1 MRGLERS
8 EPHAGPRV
16 KRSCLRPSGGIE
28 PPKMPRKDVLGGLP
42 SSKLA
47 EMSALAASERERWL
61 DETLVGC
68 GVVVGGGGV
77 S

>member
-1 MRGLERS
+1 
-8 EPHAGPRV
+8 
-16 KRSCLRPSGGIE
+16 
-28 PPKMPRKDVLGGLP
+28 MPRKDVLGGLP

-68 GVVVGGGGV
+68 GVVVGGGGGGPKKV
-77 S
+77 IQLAKWMVTPARWGVGALLW